1 MANQTLL
8 QPVPLSPALEVNWMR
23 KLGFS
28 GSLELNDG

>member
-8 QPVPLSPALEVNWMR
+8 QPVPPVPLEVNWMR

-28 GSLELNDG
+28 GSL